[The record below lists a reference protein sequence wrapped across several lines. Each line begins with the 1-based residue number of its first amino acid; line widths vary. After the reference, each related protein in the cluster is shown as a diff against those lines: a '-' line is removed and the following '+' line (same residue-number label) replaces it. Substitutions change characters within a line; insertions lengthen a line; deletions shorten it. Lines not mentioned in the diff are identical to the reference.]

1 MFRNPKDLGSGLIFL
16 IVGCA
21 VVTIARNYPLGAV
34 DKMGPGYFPTALG
47 GLLALNGAAL
57 LVRGFLRN
65 GTGLTAVSWRGIL
78 LSLAALILFGVLLK
92 TAGLPIAVLILILV
106 SATAST
112 QFRFWPSLA
121 LAAGLTVFCVL
132 VFVYAL
138 GLPLPLL
145 GTWFPD

>member
-1 MFRNPKDLGSGLIFL
+1 MFRNPKDFGSGLIFL

-21 VVTIARNYPLGAV
+21 GVAIARSYPLGAA

-57 LVRGFLRN
+57 LVRSFLRN
-65 GTGLTAVSWRGIL
+65 GTGLAAVSWRGIL
-78 LSLAALILFGVLLK
+78 LSLAGLILFGVLLK
-92 TAGLPIAVLILILV
+92 SAGLPLAVLILVLV
-106 SATAST
+106 SATASRE
-112 QFRFWPSLA
+112 FRIWPSLA
-121 LAAGLTVFCVL
+121 LAVGLSVFCVL

>member
-1 MFRNPKDLGSGLIFL
+1 MFRNPKDFGSGLIFL
-16 IVGCA
+16 IVGCVGVA
-21 VVTIARNYPLGAV
+21 IARNYPLGAA

-57 LVRGFLRN
+57 LVRAFLRS

-78 LSLAALILFGVLLK
+78 LSLVALLLFGVLLK

-106 SATAST
+106 SAAAST
-112 QFRFWPSLA
+112 EFRVWPSLA
-121 LAAGLTVFCVL
+121 LAVGLCVFCAL
-132 VFVYAL
+132 VFVYGL